1 MFIRRDDVVEV
12 ITGDD
17 RGRRAKVL
25 SVKPRKGKAV
35 VEGVNRVY
43 KHLRRS
49 RKNPQGGRLEIE
61 AAMNLSN
68 LQLVCT
74 KCDKAVRTG
83 TRTESDGKKHRV
95 CRKCGA
101 DLGEL

>member
-1 MFIRRDDVVEV
+1 MVEV
-12 ITGDD
+12 IAGDD
-17 RGRRAKVL
+17 KGMRAKVL
-25 SVKPRKGKAV
+25 RVDTGKGRAV

-49 RKNPQGGRLEIE
+49 KKSPQGGRLEIE
-61 AAMNLSN
+61 APMAVSN
-68 LQLVCT
+68 LKVVCN
-74 KCDKAVRTG
+74 KCNKGVRTG
-83 TRTESDGKKHRV
+83 KRIDADGTKHRV